1 MLNDGSNLLCF
12 QSSSDKFDPEERA
25 RREREEKELE
35 WQRLQRDK
43 ELKQLQ
49 QQRERELER
58 RLQPE
63 KGQVWLIHV
72 HLMTSLVSKRCRSMA
87 ETAWAIMSSY

>member
-1 MLNDGSNLLCF
+1 MEKQSRELRLMMVEILLLF
-12 QSSSDKFDPEERA
+12 QLSSDKFDPEERT

-58 RLQPE
+58 RLQPD
-63 KGQVWLIHV
+63 KGQVCIHT
-72 HLMTSLVSKRCRSMA
+72 H
-87 ETAWAIMSSY
+87 